1 MSDGERQNSASPTSG
16 DDGADAD
23 DIGDAEQRRLGHWGW
38 LALGVA
44 VVVGGRFLG
53 PVGVDTSSLE
63 ELMPGAGT
71 MASPLVGSSLGLLVT
86 VRLVLAAL
94 RAESRLA
101 RIAAFVVYTGLT
113 AMQGLAI
120 ALYLESLNGM
130 LPWADVVSEPG
141 WGFRL
146 STAASWAAGAVLL
159 WWMADAID
167 QTRRAQG
174 ALFLWLASFVLE
186 TMLGAGAVGTSAAQL
201 VELAPIAQWL
211 VTPAAVAVVG
221 LVMLARPGRFPRTL
235 LRIELRSA
243 WDVLA
248 LTAVATLP
256 EQLLGGLA
264 ALAPEV
270 LAGEWVSWLSLALA
284 VVAGVALAVWT
295 WRHAEAQRAR
305 PVEPAALALCAFVV
319 PAGFVGYAF
328 VAGGGIAAL
337 TAPPPL
343 AGEASFTLVLDAD
356 ESFGGGDAELM
367 RARLETLGADA
378 TVVDF
383 TPSQI
388 TLRVENALGQE
399 AVLEAIA
406 PHRLGLHVMG
416 EGALSPSGLPS
427 GLRLELGTVGMESA
441 PQVVAG
447 DCATAEEWS
456 TSAQVPGCLLAVQR
470 MESELEPDATDCRVH
485 CLAPEPV
492 ITNTHVESAEVGFDT
507 YGSGQP
513 HVFVRLT
520 EEGGA
525 RLGAATRTHLHEPL
539 AIVLD
544 GEAVSVPIVQSEIGR
559 EVQVSLGGL
568 RDPREALVE
577 AHALANALVSEA
589 TVAPFT
595 LAEVRLTN

>member
-1 MSDGERQNSASPTSG
+1 MSG

-23 DIGDAEQRRLGHWGW
+23 SGDAEQRRLGHWGW

-71 MASPLVGSSLGLLVT
+71 MALPLVGGSLGLLVT

-94 RAESRLA
+94 RVESRLA
-101 RIAAFVVYTGLT
+101 RVAALVVYTGLT

-120 ALYLESLNGM
+120 AFYLESLNGM
-130 LPWADVVSEPG
+130 LPWAAVVNEPG

-159 WWMADAID
+159 WWVADAID

-174 ALFLWLASFVLE
+174 ALFLWLVSFVLE
-186 TMLGAGAVGTSAAQL
+186 TMLGAGDVGASAAQQ

-221 LVMLARPGRFPRTL
+221 LVMLARPGGFPRTL

-256 EQLLGGLA
+256 EQLLGGLV

-270 LAGEWVSWLSLALA
+270 LAGDWVSWLSVALV

-295 WRHAEAQRAR
+295 WRHAEAESVR

-328 VAGGGIAAL
+328 VAGGGVAAI

-343 AGEASFTLVLDAD
+343 AGETSFTLVLEAD
-356 ESFGGGDAELM
+356 ETFGGDDAELM
-367 RARLETLGADA
+367 RARLESLGADA

-406 PHRLGLHVMG
+406 PHQLGLHVMG
-416 EGALSPSGLPS
+416 EGTLSPSGLPP
-427 GLRLELGTVGMESA
+427 GLRLELGTVGMESG

-456 TSAQVPGCLLAVQR
+456 ANAQVEGCLLAVER
-470 MESELEPDATDCRVH
+470 MESELEPEASCRVH

-492 ITNTHVESAEVGFDT
+492 ITNAHVESAEVGFDA

-513 HVFVRLT
+513 HVQVRLT

-525 RLGAATRTHLHEPL
+525 RLGEATRTHLREPL

-544 GEAVSVPIVQSEIGR
+544 GEAVSVPIVQAEIGR
-559 EVQVSLGGL
+559 DVQVSLGGL
-568 RDPREALVE
+568 GDPREALVE
-577 AHALANALVSEA
+577 AHALAEALVSEA
-589 TVAPFT
+589 SVAPFT
-595 LAEVRLTN
+595 LSEVQLTN